1 MEISYYDKENL
12 SKLTEKS
19 QEDIEDILP
28 TVSEILKN
36 VKNSKDLSLIEY
48 TKKFDN
54 VEIESFKVSNDE
66 IKESYL
72 KLKESNPDL
81 LNSLEEASENIEKF
95 HKKQIPQEWEIELRK
110 GINAGQII
118 RPINKVGCYIPGGR
132 AAYPST
138 ILMTVIPAK
147 IAGVE
152 RIICCSPP
160 QENGKIMDAIL
171 VAADIAGADEIYKV
185 GGAQAIAAMAYGTES
200 IPQVEKIV
208 GPGNIFVTA
217 AKKLVYG
224 NVDIEFPAGPSEVLI
239 IADKTADPEYI
250 AYDILSQAEHD
261 PNASCYLVTDNL
273 DLAKK
278 TKKEIELKT
287 KEAKRKEVIEESLK
301 KFGKIIVTKSIE
313 EAIDISNEYAP
324 EHLIIMT
331 KDNETD
337 EKILKKIKNAG
348 SIFLGKYSPVAAG
361 DYGSGTN
368 HVLPTDRGARM
379 YSGLSTES
387 FLKKP
392 TVQTITKEGLKSL
405 ENIVVPIAEYEGFYA
420 HADSIK
426 VRLDKK

>member
-54 VEIESFKVSNDE
+54 VEIESLKVSIDE

-72 KLKESNPDL
+72 NLKESNPEL
-81 LNSLEEASENIEKF
+81 LNSLEEASENIAKF

-110 GINAGQII
+110 GITAGQII

-152 RIICCSPP
+152 NIICCSPP

-239 IADKTADPEYI
+239 IADKTANPEYI

-273 DLAKK
+273 KLAKK

-313 EAIDISNEYAP
+313 EAVDISNEYAP

-331 KDNETD
+331 KNNEAD

-392 TVQTITKEGLKSL
+392 TVQTITQKGLKSL
-405 ENIVVPIAEYEGFYA
+405 ENVVVPIAEYEGFYA